1 MRVAKDY
8 VGRGLLIFTI
18 LLTMFAVV
26 MVLWKLLGNSP
37 TLEQLTFSLLM
48 VMAAWLFSLTYKQG
62 IFEGRYIQLDANMKD
77 SFVRVREDL
86 SEIRKE
92 LGELRQSRR

>member
-1 MRVAKDY
+1 MAKDY